1 MFWVKIYLLGFGSFI
16 GGFFFLLIIA
26 SKYNKILINIWKTV
40 IVEKVH
46 YRAEIFPY
54 QWKIALSWIS
64 GYFIFQL
71 FNPVL
76 FATEGAVV
84 AGQMGMTLAAL
95 NGVQSLSM
103 AWITTKVPL
112 FSGLIA

>member
-1 MFWVKIYLLGFGSFI
+1 MESR
-16 GGFFFLLIIA
+16 
-26 SKYNKILINIWKTV
+26 
-40 IVEKVH
+40 H
-46 YRAEIFPY
+46 
-54 QWKIALSWIS
+54 

-95 NGVQSLSM
+95 NG
-103 AWITTKVPL
+103 IKHL
-112 FSGLIA
+112 FNL